1 MNSREFGPLL
11 LMKMTER
18 TVDRGTQKGEV
29 DQARNPSREESPRV
43 SHDARSWRVGEN
55 VKFLRYSIL
64 PALAEQVQFTTQ
76 QPRER
81 SSSPPRQDPSPTDT
95 PNPNQYKN
103 GDSWGE
109 VMIRD
114 RKEPLECIVGNN
126 SFVAYTTEN
135 GVERSDDHNLNI
147 RRNAGAA
154 EGSSENDDSFDE
166 GRSA

>member
-1 MNSREFGPLL
+1 
-11 LMKMTER
+11 MKMTKR
-18 TVDRGTQKGEV
+18 TVDRGTEKREA
-29 DQARNPSREESPRV
+29 DQARNPSREENPRV
-43 SHDARSWRVGEN
+43 SHDGRSWRVGEN
-55 VKFLRYSIL
+55 VKFLGYGIL

-81 SSSPPRQDPSPTDT
+81 SLSPTRQDPPPTDT

-114 RKEPLECIVGNN
+114 RKEPMEWIVGND

-135 GVERSDDHNLNI
+135 GVERRDGHNLNI
-147 RRNAGAA
+147 RRNAEAA
-154 EGSSENDDSFDE
+154 EGSNGNDGSFDE